1 MEGSKS
7 GRVTVSQETLN
18 RDEVVRDF
26 CAGRIG
32 RKEAAGALGKSER
45 QVSRMV
51 EKWRRKGILGLEH
64 RRVGGIPWNRKNQ
77 DLKDEVLRLLT
88 TKYSGFNLLHFH
100 EHLIGVEKT
109 AAISYTSVKRIARQA
124 GLGREKK
131 RRGKVRKRRARFS
144 QAGYMLQMD
153 GSKHFWWKGQERC
166 LIAGIDDATSDV
178 PYGEFFKTE
187 TLEGYMR
194 VLRRVIEM
202 KGIPRVVY
210 VDRASWLGGLSEEEK
225 SQFHRMCEE
234 LGTRVIHAGSA
245 EAKGRV
251 ERLWGTLQ
259 DRLVSEFRLH
269 DVNSME
275 KANSYFNTVF
285 LPETWTKK
293 FTISAENAGILYRPR
308 PSNLDLDQIFCLKF
322 DRKIRKDHTLLF
334 ANEVYGIT
342 RDLPHSIARKNAE
355 IRIYCDGTLRGY
367 YGGQDLEL
375 RAERKGCWG
384 KHTDQKS
391 NPGLTTW
398 LRLLGTDLSVHSAS

>member
-1 MEGSKS
+1 M
-7 GRVTVSQETLN
+7 SQETLN

-26 CAGRIG
+26 CAGRIS

-51 EKWRRKGILGLEH
+51 TRWRRKGVLGLEH
-64 RRVGGIPWNRKNQ
+64 GRVGLAPWNRTSQ
-77 DLKDEVLRLLT
+77 ELKGRVLALLT
-88 TKYSGFNLLHFH
+88 TKYSGFNLQHFH
-100 EHLIGVEKT
+100 ERLVEVEKISG
-109 AAISYTSVKRIARQA
+109 ISYPSLKRMACA
-124 GLGREKK
+124 VGLGREKR

-153 GSKHFWWKGQERC
+153 GSKHFWWKGEERC

-194 VLRRVIEM
+194 VLRRVIEL

-210 VDRASWLGGLSEEEK
+210 VDRASWLGGISDEEK

-269 DVNSME
+269 GVNSME
-275 KANSYFNTVF
+275 KADAYLNAVF
-285 LPETWTKK
+285 LSETWSKK
-293 FTISAENAGILYRPR
+293 FTVAADNAGILYRPR
-308 PSNLDLDQIFCLKF
+308 PSGLDLDQIFCLKF
-322 DRKIRKDHTLLF
+322 DRKVRKDHTVLF

-342 RDLPHSIARKNAE
+342 RDLPHSIARRNAE
-355 IRIYCDGTLRGY
+355 IRIYCDGRIRGY

-375 RAERKGCWG
+375 RRERKGSWG
-384 KHTDQKS
+384 KHADPKS

-398 LRLLGTDLSVHSAS
+398 LRILGTDLSVHSAS